1 MASKL
6 KDTKIQVVI
15 PAGPKSAAKSTG
27 SVKIEGNAAYLFSQT
42 VGKIKSLEAEKVD
55 LEVKLKAA
63 GVAELL
69 KTNCAAEVP
78 HSSVKLIDEEDG
90 VVTVTLKNAYSETT
104 PTAAEKVCEELVL
117 DPNDYFQTVLKYSF
131 NQKIFYKADGTFNEK
146 VYRAL
151 RRVIGEKVAELIDS
165 GDLDPAVD
173 AFSETKAVVVKPE
186 FHAKRWALGVEA
198 NETIQKTVPAQVAI
212 KVG

>member
-15 PAGPKSAAKSTG
+15 PAEHKSAAKSTS
-27 SVKIEGNAAYLFSQT
+27 SVKIEGNTAYLFSQT
-42 VGKIKSLEAEKVD
+42 VGKIKSLEAEKAE

-104 PTAAEKVCEELVL
+104 PTIAEKVCEELVL
-117 DPNDYFQTVLKYSF
+117 DPNDYFQTVLKYGF

-165 GDLDPAVD
+165 GDLDRATEP
-173 AFSETKAVVVKPE
+173 FSETKAVVVKPE

>member
-15 PAGPKSAAKSTG
+15 PAGPKPAAKSTS
-27 SVKIEGNAAYLFSQT
+27 SVKTEGNAAYLFSQT

-104 PTAAEKVCEELVL
+104 PTVAEKVCEELVL